1 MKGIKQPNSEIFR
14 TILTPSEKM
23 PTKEKRTKKE
33 KDCGKR
39 FAFTHSLTTTKTFY
53 LFELKN

>member
-1 MKGIKQPNSEIFR
+1 
-14 TILTPSEKM
+14 M